1 MTKKI
6 FTIGCVGM
14 LALAM
19 AATSGCVGVA
29 GPGVGIASIPFPV
42 SPYHQQMAED
52 RAFERLRYERVA
64 ILPPITGD
72 PSEHI
77 ALDPPSDDEV
87 MRALGRARPTAG
99 GVPGLEITQRNVRG
113 ITKELVGDYV
123 DPPRFVPLIGPVQLH
138 HSHWRCTVYFEEI
151 VHVGWPVPHHIRTE
165 NAIEV
170 LYIDKD
176 HFHRVAGGDVHV
188 PPM

>member
-1 MTKKI
+1 MTRTKKF
-6 FTIGCVGM
+6 FTIGCVVV
-14 LALAM
+14 LALAV
-19 AATSGCVGVA
+19 AATGGCVGFS

-52 RAFERLRYERVA
+52 RAFEALRYGRVA
-64 ILPPITGD
+64 ILPPITD
-72 PSEHI
+72 DNHI

-87 MRALGRARPTAG
+87 IRALERARPIGG
-99 GVPGLEITQRNVRG
+99 GVPGLEVTMRNVKG
-113 ITKELVGDYV
+113 ITKELIGDYV
-123 DPPRFVPLIGPVQLH
+123 DPPRFVPLVGPVQLH

-151 VHVGWPVPHHIRTE
+151 TQVGWPVPHQVRTE

-176 HFHRVAGGDVHV
+176 HFHRVGGSDVPL